1 MTKKIVCFGDSITN
15 GHDGECGRLNECL
28 QARLNEWKNG
38 EYICINRGHNG
49 NTTANALDRFE
60 TDVLNELPATVL
72 IEFGVNDCNRRE
84 WTSAARIS
92 LSEFER
98 NLREFHRLICKK
110 GSKCIFLTNHI
121 VEPLEGSRF
130 KNQGNG
136 KTYTE
141 NLLPY
146 NQRIRELANELNVD
160 LIDVGGYITDNNI
173 DPQELLREDGVH
185 LSENGYRIYS
195 DFAAGRL
202 KEILD

>member
-1 MTKKIVCFGDSITN
+1 MSKKIICFGDSITN
-15 GHDGECGRLNECL
+15 GHDGMYGRLHENL
-28 QARLNEWKNG
+28 NSRLNEWKAG
-38 EYICINRGHNG
+38 EYNCINMGHNG

-72 IEFGVNDCNRRE
+72 IEFGVNDCNCRA
-84 WTSAARIS
+84 WTSIARIS

-98 NLREFHRLICKK
+98 NLREFHRLITEN
-110 GSKCIFLTNHI
+110 GSKCVFLTNHI
-121 VEPLEGSRF
+121 VEPLDGSRF

-146 NQRIRELANELNVD
+146 NQCIRDLAAELNVD
-160 LIDVGGYITDNNI
+160 LIDVGGYITDNGI
-173 DPQELLREDGVH
+173 DPQTLLRDDGVH
-185 LSENGYRIYS
+185 LSENGYKIYS
-195 DFAAGRL
+195 DFAAERL